1 VGDPSAA
8 PFSTALAKISGI
20 CNEKEEVHFWPSNY
34 CRSLVLTI
42 ERENQE
48 SLAIELLKPF
58 KFGHPAVLQ
67 SSFADV
73 AATWRWAHI
82 SAPCL
87 LPLLSSSS
95 SLLRRRPSLHPPA
108 PPSDGGARARPVS
121 GTDPRG
127 SSISLARRRCP
138 RGELKLPAGPAE
150 ELEPFVGC
158 SRCRETRRGRGVRR
172 TSSKLWEEESRRH
185 LRR

>member
-95 SLLRRRPSLHPPA
+95 SLSSPLSSAGVHHSIPPRLPATAELELARSAALTHGGALSHSPGDVARGGSSSSRPGLRKSSSPSLGVA
-108 PPSDGGARARPVS
+108 GA
-121 GTDPRG
+121 GK
-127 SSISLARRRCP
+127 
-138 RGELKLPAGPAE
+138 RGEG
-150 ELEPFVGC
+150 G
-158 SRCRETRRGRGVRR
+158 G
-172 TSSKLWEEESRRH
+172 
-185 LRR
+185 